1 MEEIIDF
8 DEWYK
13 NYQVTD
19 PVYVAVFDPNTGKV
33 LSVGPSHAFEDKKH
47 KLVIERDIAE
57 LIIEGKIKINE
68 CAIDPQSNTLEMI
81 EVKNIFKID
90 DVLHRIISKEWTEIE
105 KPEIYITYDS
115 LKNTLKF
122 ELTEEFSGT
131 KKLDKQFQSVTP
143 RKVLWDGD
151 TILNFLVTDY
161 NDPNIL
167 YKMISLKISDLISK
181 SKIVK
186 DIQVP
191 EKFSIYT
198 RRVFKNY
205 VIEHK

>member
-115 LKNTLKF
+115 SKSTLKF

-131 KKLDKQFQSVTP
+131 KKLDKQFQPVTP